1 MVEIGSA
8 IFTYLK
14 ISFRKILPLAALFFS
29 FASAAQDLPQSKPGK
44 MMIEVLHADDL
55 YDQVESRTGRR
66 LARLLGNVSFRH
78 KEVYM
83 L

>member
-14 ISFRKILPLAALFFS
+14 ISVRKILPLAALFLS

-44 MMIEVLHADDL
+44 
-55 YDQVESRTGRR
+55 
-66 LARLLGNVSFRH
+66 
-78 KEVYM
+78 
-83 L
+83 